1 MPTREKP
8 LTVLAAMLGLL
19 FAHAAGA
26 VPVLWTLTD
35 VEFDDGGTAA
45 GAFVYD
51 AETDTFSSIAISSS
65 GGTLAPADYA
75 DVLEGGATDALMVT
89 DALADLTDMSGLQ
102 LVFQAP
108 LTDAGGFVD
117 LASFDP
123 FFSSFELACLDAG
136 CSSATIER
144 TVITGGLAGT
154 VVPLPGGLVLLASAL
169 GLLVRARSR
178 A

>member
-1 MPTREKP
+1 MPIRGR
-8 LTVLAAMLGLL
+8 LLAVLLASLCML
-19 FAHAAGA
+19 FAHAAVA

-51 AETDTFSSIAISSS
+51 AASGTFSDIAITTS
-65 GGTLAPADYA
+65 GGRLMPAAYA
-75 DVLEGGATDALMVT
+75 DVLEGGANDALLVA
-89 DALADLTDMSGLQ
+89 DALADLTSATGFQ

-108 LTDAGGFVD
+108 LTDTGGFVD

-136 CSSATIER
+136 CASATIER
-144 TVITGGLAGT
+144 TVITGGLSGT

-169 GLLVRARSR
+169 GLLARARSR
-178 A
+178 V